1 VVDAPLTLGYNL
13 WHTMRYVIASVIV
26 AVLGAACEGNPSAP
40 SAPPPS
46 APEAPPPPLPLPAA
60 PRAVLSVGRGDVNP
74 PLGIVNFTRVLFD
87 GSRSEGDGLTYL
99 LEFGDGASST
109 EPVATRSL
117 AAPSPYGSDW
127 LLTARLTVTDRHG
140 RSDST
145 TQQYFVATVHTGSG
159 TFWANILSP
168 TSRRPVSRKLVLTQ
182 NGTTLSGWYAG
193 PETQF
198 QRVTGMLTDERTIRL
213 RTENGA
219 IEFTG
224 VHGWREED
232 DNQRLVLR
240 LSMRG
245 GMADGALLD
254 FDYVDPY

>member
-1 VVDAPLTLGYNL
+1 
-13 WHTMRYVIASVIV
+13 MRHLIASVLV
-26 AVLGAACEGNPSAP
+26 AMLAAACEGNPAAP
-40 SAPPPS
+40 PAPPPA
-46 APEAPPPPLPLPAA
+46 APEAPPTPSPLPAA

-74 PLGIVNFTRVLFD
+74 PLGIVNFTRMLFD

-99 LEFGDGASST
+99 LEFGDGANSI
-109 EPVATRSL
+109 EAVATHSL

-127 LLTARLTVTDRHG
+127 SLTARLTVTDRHG

-145 TQQYFVATVHTGSG
+145 TQRYVVATVHTGSG
-159 TFWANILSP
+159 TFWSNILSP
-168 TSRRPVSRKLVLTQ
+168 ASRRPVSRKLVLTQ

-198 QRVTGMLTDERTIRL
+198 QRVTGTLTDERTIRM
-213 RTENGA
+213 RTENRA

-224 VHGWREED
+224 VHDWVD
-232 DNQRLVLR
+232 DDYDRRLVLR

-245 GMADGALLD
+245 GMAHGALLD